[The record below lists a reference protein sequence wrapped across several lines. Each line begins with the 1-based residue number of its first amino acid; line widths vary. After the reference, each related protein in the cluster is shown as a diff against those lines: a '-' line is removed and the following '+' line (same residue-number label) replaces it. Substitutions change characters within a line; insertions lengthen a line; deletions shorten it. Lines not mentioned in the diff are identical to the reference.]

1 MTPTILPS
9 DCSAENNSVTVA
21 WQPPNHSFVEGY
33 VLELDDGSG
42 GEFRVSYDYLKNIK
56 LLILIMGRATQINK
70 VIEITLECKI
80 YGCILLDT
88 LIYI

>member
-1 MTPTILPS
+1 
-9 DCSAENNSVTVA
+9 
-21 WQPPNHSFVEGY
+21 
-33 VLELDDGSG
+33 LELDDGSG

-56 LLILIMGRATQINK
+56 LFILIMGRATQIKK
-70 VIEITLECKI
+70 VFEITLECEI